1 MCSVACSWLLHELR
15 DDVSSEGWDTGQ
27 SVEDAACSSHEE
39 GPSVVLA
46 AGSMQEAASPP
57 VQIQSAEPNL
67 IRVIADLPL
76 LPGNGARMVNMKH
89 PAHYS
94 PLRL

>member
-1 MCSVACSWLLHELR
+1 MLVPDYFISFEMMFRLKAGTLDRAQPAVLMR
-15 DDVSSEGWDTGQ
+15 K
-27 SVEDAACSSHEE
+27 
-39 GPSVVLA
+39 GPVVVLA

-57 VQIQSAEPNL
+57 VQIQCAEPNL

-89 PAHYS
+89 PTHS
-94 PLRL
+94 PPLQL

>member
-1 MCSVACSWLLHELR
+1 MF
-15 DDVSSEGWDTGQ
+15 EGWDTGQ
-27 SVEDAACSSHEE
+27 SVEDAACSSHDQ
-39 GPSVVLA
+39 GPSGG
-46 AGSMQEAASPP
+46 GSMQEAASPP

-89 PAHYS
+89 PAHS
-94 PLRL
+94 PPLRL

>member
-1 MCSVACSWLLHELR
+1 MF
-15 DDVSSEGWDTGQ
+15 EGWDTGQ
-27 SVEDAACSSHEE
+27 STACSSHEE
-39 GPSVVLA
+39 GPSGG

-76 LPGNGARMVNMKH
+76 LPGNGARMVNTKH
-89 PAHYS
+89 PTHS
-94 PLRL
+94 PPLQL